1 MMEKYDKI
9 MSKKEDVKMAV
20 LATPK
25 KNSYILKKGSAEK
38 VIKSKSSQADIS
50 IIEERAAQFK
60 VNNLKKKK

>member
-1 MMEKYDKI
+1 MEKYDKI
-9 MSKKEDVKMAV
+9 KPKKEDVKMAV

-38 VIKSKSSQADIS
+38 IVNSKNSQADIS

-60 VNNLKKKK
+60 INNLKNKE